1 MDMQVAM
8 VEVVAR
14 IASSVVDIAHVPPS
28 GRYRI
33 GTAPEVELA
42 VAVGTLRNFPLL
54 DEGFRFRRPAGVAAT
69 LHTGTDVLP
78 ITDSELT
85 LRPGWR
91 VELELGKV
99 TVSLAMIRRTP
110 MPVPRRPVDVRPFVY
125 AAVVLVAHLL
135 VWGAAMLLEP
145 IERLGVEVV
154 EAPQPPRIRVTHV
167 EELPPPPK
175 PKKSAQKQAA
185 VAASA
190 PPAQREEGPRDPQ
203 ARAIAGARKTG
214 ILQSKGLWDVSALI
228 PKVDVKKLVEEAVA
242 YDEEEATKND
252 FGKGGRRF
260 DPMKNCTKDCGLIAA
275 GKYATVSKGRGAGDS
290 YDLPGAA
297 HHAQPEIGGCE
308 PTDCTIAGGTLRET
322 VRHNVELRMGA
333 FGYCYQRFAAKQLR
347 GTLTLSFV
355 IGPEGAVHEAKARG
369 MTEIDDCVVEVL
381 KVIPFEPAVDS
392 TKVTYP
398 LQFRPNA
405 EVTAAQ

>member
-1 MDMQVAM
+1 MHVAL

-42 VAVGTLRNFPLL
+42 VAVGALRSFPLL

-69 LHTGTDVLP
+69 LYTGTDALP
-78 ITDSELT
+78 ITDTELT
-85 LRPGWR
+85 LRAGWR

-99 TVSLAMIRRTP
+99 TVSLAVIRRAP
-110 MPVPRRPVDVRPFVY
+110 MPVPRRPLDVRPFVY
-125 AAVVLVAHLL
+125 ATVVLVAHLL

-154 EAPQPPRIRVTHV
+154 EAPQPPRIRLTHV
-167 EELPPPPK
+167 EEPPPPPPPK
-175 PKKSAQKQAA
+175 PRRQDHEVAA
-185 VAASA
+185 AASA
-190 PPAQREEGPRDPQ
+190 PLAKREDGPRDPK
-203 ARAIAGARKTG
+203 ARAIAGARTAG
-214 ILQSKGLWDVSALI
+214 MFGALSDLSALI
-228 PKVDVKKLVEEAVA
+228 PKVDVKKLVEEAVF

-252 FGKGGRRF
+252 FGKGRRF

-275 GKYATVSKGRGAGDS
+275 GKYATVSKGRGAGEG
-290 YDLPGAA
+290 YDLPGTA

-308 PTDCTIAGGTLRET
+308 PNDCTIAGGTSRET

-333 FGYCYQRFAAKQLR
+333 FGYCYQRFAMKQLR

-381 KVIPFEPAVDS
+381 KVIPFEPNVDG

-405 EVTAAQ
+405 EVAAQ

>member
-1 MDMQVAM
+1 MHVAV

-14 IASSVVDIAHVPPS
+14 IASSVVDIAHVLPS

-42 VAVGTLRNFPLL
+42 VAVGTLRNFSLL

-69 LHTGTDVLP
+69 LHTETDALP
-78 ITDSELT
+78 ITDTELT

-154 EAPQPPRIRVTHV
+154 EAPQPPRIRVAHV
-167 EELPPPPK
+167 EEPPK
-175 PKKSAQKQAA
+175 PKKQKQDA
-185 VAASA
+185 VAATAASA
-190 PPAQREEGPRDPQ
+190 QPAQREDGPRDPK

-214 ILQSKGLWDVSALI
+214 ILQSKELWDVSALI
-228 PKVDVKKLVEEAVA
+228 PKVDVKKLVDEAVA

-252 FGKGGRRF
+252 FGKGRRF
-260 DPMKNCTKDCGLIAA
+260 DPMKNCTRDCGIIAT
-275 GKYATVSKGRGAGDS
+275 GKYATVSKGRGAGDN

-308 PTDCTIAGGTLRET
+308 PSDCTIAGGTPRET

-369 MTEIDDCVVEVL
+369 MNEIDDCVVEVL
-381 KVIPFEPAVDS
+381 KVIPFPPAVDA
-392 TKVTYP
+392 TRVTYP

-405 EVTAAQ
+405 EVTAAAQ

>member
-1 MDMQVAM
+1 MHVAL

-33 GTAPEVELA
+33 GTAPGVELA
-42 VAVGTLRNFPLL
+42 VAVGTLRSFPLL

-69 LHTGTDVLP
+69 LHTGTDALP
-78 ITDSELT
+78 ITDTELT

-99 TVSLAMIRRTP
+99 TVSLAMIRRAP
-110 MPVPRRPVDVRPFVY
+110 MPVPRRPLDVRPFVY
-125 AAVVLVAHLL
+125 AAVVLFAHLL
-135 VWGAAMLLEP
+135 VWGAAMLFEP
-145 IERLGVEVV
+145 IERLGVESAV
-154 EAPQPPRIRVTHV
+154 APQPPRIRVTHV
-167 EELPPPPK
+167 EEPPPPPPK
-175 PKKSAQKQAA
+175 SKQEKNAKQQE
-185 VAASA
+185 AASA
-190 PPAQREEGPRDPQ
+190 PAAKREDGPRDPE
-203 ARAIAGARKTG
+203 ARAIAGAQKAG
-214 ILQSKGLWDVSALI
+214 MLEALSDLSALI
-228 PKVDVKKLVEEAVA
+228 PKVNVRKLVEEAVA
-242 YDEEEATKND
+242 YDEEEATKTD
-252 FGKGGRRF
+252 FGKGRRF
-260 DPMKNCTKDCGLIAA
+260 DLMKNCTKDCGLIAA
-275 GKYATVSKGRGAGDS
+275 GKYATVSKGRGAGEG
-290 YDLPGAA
+290 YDLPGTA

-308 PTDCTIAGGTLRET
+308 PSDCTIAGGTSRET

-333 FGYCYQRFAAKQLR
+333 FGYCYQRFATKQLR

-369 MTEIDDCVVEVL
+369 MSEIDDCVVEVL
-381 KVIPFEPAVDS
+381 EVIPFPPNVDG

-405 EVTAAQ
+405 ELAAQ

>member
-1 MDMQVAM
+1 M

-14 IASSVVDIAHVPPS
+14 IASSVVDIAHVPPT

-42 VAVGTLRNFPLL
+42 VAVGTLRSFPLL

-78 ITDSELT
+78 ITESELT

-91 VELELGKV
+91 VELELGKA

-110 MPVPRRPVDVRPFVY
+110 MPVPRRPLDVRPYIY
-125 AAVVLVAHLL
+125 AAVVLAAHLL

-145 IERLGVEVV
+145 IERLGVEVA

-167 EELPPPPK
+167 EEPPPK
-175 PKKSAQKQAA
+175 PKTPTQKQDA
-185 VAASA
+185 AASA
-190 PPAQREEGPRDPQ
+190 PAAQREEGPRDPK
-203 ARAIAGARKTG
+203 ARAIAGARKSG
-214 ILQSKGLWDVSALI
+214 IFQSKDLWDVSALI
-228 PKVDVKKLVEEAVA
+228 PKVDVKKLVDEAVA

-252 FGKGGRRF
+252 FGKGRRF
-260 DPMKNCTKDCGLIAA
+260 DPMKNCTENCGLIAA
-275 GKYATVSKGRGAGDS
+275 GKYATVSKGRAAGEG

-297 HHAQPEIGGCE
+297 HHAQPEIAGCE
-308 PTDCTIAGGTLRET
+308 PNDCTIAGGTPRET

-381 KVIPFEPAVDS
+381 KVIPFEPSVDS

-405 EVTAAQ
+405 EVAAAQ

>member
-1 MDMQVAM
+1 M
-8 VEVVAR
+8 VEVVAK
-14 IASSVVDIAHVPPS
+14 IATSVVDVAHVPPR

-42 VAVGTLRNFPLL
+42 VAVGTLRSFPLL
-54 DEGFRFRRPAGVAAT
+54 DEGFRFRRPAGIAAT
-69 LHTGTDVLP
+69 LHTGTDTLP

-91 VELELGKV
+91 IELELGKV
-99 TVSLAMIRRTP
+99 TVSLALVRRAP
-110 MPVPRRPVDVRPFVY
+110 MPVPRRPFDVRPVIY
-125 AAVVLVAHLL
+125 SAVVLVAHLL
-135 VWGAAMLLEP
+135 VWGAAMVFEP

-154 EAPQPPRIRVTHV
+154 EAPRPPRIRVAHV
-167 EELPPPPK
+167 DEPPPK
-175 PKKSAQKQAA
+175 PKAEPKQAA
-185 VAASA
+185 LVATGGTATSA
-190 PPAQREEGPRDPQ
+190 PREQGPRDPK
-203 ARAIAGARKTG
+203 ARAIAGVRETG
-214 ILQSKGLWDVSALI
+214 VFASLSDLSALI
-228 PKVDVKKLVEEAVA
+228 PKVDVRKLVTEAVF
-242 YDEEEATKND
+242 YDEQEATKHD
-252 FGKGGRRF
+252 FGNGRRF
-260 DPMKNCTKDCGLIAA
+260 DPMKNCTKDCGTIAA
-275 GKYATVSKGRGAGDS
+275 GKYATVSTGHAAGAD

-308 PTDCTIAGGTLRET
+308 PTDCTIAGGTSRDV

-369 MTEIDDCVVEVL
+369 MTEIDDCVVDVL
-381 KVIPFEPAVDS
+381 KVIPFEPTVDA

-405 EVTAAQ
+405 ELAAQ

>member
-1 MDMQVAM
+1 M
-8 VEVVAR
+8 
-14 IASSVVDIAHVPPS
+14 
-28 GRYRI
+28 
-33 GTAPEVELA
+33 
-42 VAVGTLRNFPLL
+42 
-54 DEGFRFRRPAGVAAT
+54 
-69 LHTGTDVLP
+69 
-78 ITDSELT
+78 
-85 LRPGWR
+85 
-91 VELELGKV
+91 
-99 TVSLAMIRRTP
+99 
-110 MPVPRRPVDVRPFVY
+110 RPFVY

-154 EAPQPPRIRVTHV
+154 EAPQPPRIRVAHV
-167 EELPPPPK
+167 EEPPPPK
-175 PKKSAQKQAA
+175 PKKQKQDA
-185 VAASA
+185 VAATAASA
-190 PPAQREEGPRDPQ
+190 QPAQREDGPRDPK

-214 ILQSKGLWDVSALI
+214 ILQSKELWDVSALI
-228 PKVDVKKLVEEAVA
+228 PKVDVKKLVDEAVA

-252 FGKGGRRF
+252 FGQGRRF
-260 DPMKNCTKDCGLIAA
+260 DPMKNCTRDCGIIAT
-275 GKYATVSKGRGAGDS
+275 GKYATVSKGRGAGDN

-308 PTDCTIAGGTLRET
+308 PSDCTIAGGTPRET

-355 IGPEGAVHEAKARG
+355 IGPEGAVHEAKAHG
-369 MTEIDDCVVEVL
+369 MNEIDDCVVEVL
-381 KVIPFEPAVDS
+381 KVIPFPPAVDA

-405 EVTAAQ
+405 EVTAAAQ